1 MIKLFFGIENW
12 LWKSKFG
19 TFWQLA
25 TKYSNSPNLVISFDY
40 WWFLPKTFLILY
52 PFLPWKLHN
61 RYCHISSILHQ
72 DLKHST
78 SCRDVTSSFYH
89 IKDLWNQMGWQEVH
103 NNRSLLAASVDVI
116 NSYRYAIGVEF
127 FYRVDPRCG
136 KLSKL
141 YIIFAQ

>member
-1 MIKLFFGIENW
+1 MCSSMK
-12 LWKSKFG
+12 KSEKFG
-19 TFWQLA
+19 WFLQVKFWHFMTALH
-25 TKYSNSPNLVISFDY
+25 YSNSPILVISVDY
-40 WWFLPKTFLILY
+40 RWFLAKNLSNFVS
-52 PFLPWKLHN
+52 LPWKLHN

-116 NSYRYAIGVEF
+116 NSFTINIDKAVGVNFFSRYILIVENFWIQF
-127 FYRVDPRCG
+127 F
-136 KLSKL
+136 
-141 YIIFAQ
+141 